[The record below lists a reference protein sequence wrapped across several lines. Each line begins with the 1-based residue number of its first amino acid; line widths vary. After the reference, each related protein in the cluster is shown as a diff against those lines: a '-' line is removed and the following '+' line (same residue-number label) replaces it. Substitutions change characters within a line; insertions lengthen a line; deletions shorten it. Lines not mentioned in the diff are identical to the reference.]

1 MLCLSKSCSFLI
13 TSKYLEDKDKHI
25 KKARFEKQEEHQKL
39 KFIGIC
45 IYSCNKIS
53 IYFIDDTMKNDS
65 LIQSTN
71 PVNRKRYMY
80 DLNAKLSLL
89 RLEMYEQMGVIDKI
103 NQLKELQER
112 KIDIDQALKQ
122 IKVSYGVPK

>member
-1 MLCLSKSCSFLI
+1 
-13 TSKYLEDKDKHI
+13 
-25 KKARFEKQEEHQKL
+25 
-39 KFIGIC
+39 
-45 IYSCNKIS
+45 
-53 IYFIDDTMKNDS
+53 MKNDS
-65 LIQSTN
+65 LIQSNN